1 MIVPTFLKIHYLTT
15 SMHGSIIKIS
25 SLIVSIPVPYKFER
39 ARLLAVAAP
48 ESGAWLRALP
58 VSALGLRMD
67 DDTVRIAVGLRLG
80 APTCGAHQCRHCSVE
95 VHVFGRHS
103 LSCKK
108 SEGRHFRHSALN
120 VKRGL
125 SAAHIPSRLE
135 PTGLL
140 RSDGKRPDGVTLA
153 PWSSGCLLVWDAT
166 CPDTFAI
173 SYRAQATS
181 EAGRVAESAEDR
193 KAEKYRRATVSPLLP
208 SRLWER

>member
-1 MIVPTFLKIHYLTT
+1 M
-15 SMHGSIIKIS
+15 
-25 SLIVSIPVPYKFER
+25 
-39 ARLLAVAAP
+39 
-48 ESGAWLRALP
+48 
-58 VSALGLRMD
+58 
-67 DDTVRIAVGLRLG
+67 
-80 APTCGAHQCRHCSVE
+80 
-95 VHVFGRHS
+95 FGRHS
-103 LSCKK
+103 LGCKK

-120 VKRGL
+120 DIVKRGL

-193 KAEKYRRATVSPLLP
+193 KAEKYRGLPASHSFTPVAIETLGAIGPRSMLFLRDLGRRIALESGEPRSTDYLLQRLSVAVQRGNAASVRGGMSP
-208 SRLWER
+208 